1 MEQELMTRMRLLN
14 VAMVRIGNSP
24 FVVLGE
30 DVLPERINKK
40 GTLNGDSDV
49 DLLSPERGSLRKSV
63 TKCNITLTSLPATIA
78 AIKSNGIQ
86 IAKMQESQITCGI
99 KHLQNH

>member
-1 MEQELMTRMRLLN
+1 MTRMRLLN
-14 VAMVRIGNSP
+14 VAMVWIGNSL
-24 FVVLGE
+24 FVILGSE

-49 DLLSPERGSLRKSV
+49 DLLSPVKGSLRKSV

-78 AIKSNGIQ
+78 AIK
-86 IAKMQESQITCGI
+86 
-99 KHLQNH
+99 HLQNH